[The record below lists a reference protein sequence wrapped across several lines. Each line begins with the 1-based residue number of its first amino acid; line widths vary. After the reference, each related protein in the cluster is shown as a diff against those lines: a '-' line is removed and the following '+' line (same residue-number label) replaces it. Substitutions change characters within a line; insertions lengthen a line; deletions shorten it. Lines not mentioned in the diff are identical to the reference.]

1 MTSTHSLFIVTIAG
15 SAVMLLTALTLKPI
29 SGVSSR
35 SPEHAAAIAS
45 FSAAGEA
52 TVVDTLVASPIHSD
66 REV

>member
-1 MTSTHSLFIVTIAG
+1 MTHTNSLFIVTIAG

-35 SPEHAAAIAS
+35 SPEHAAAIDPY
-45 FSAAGEA
+45 SAAGEA
-52 TVVDTLVASPIHSD
+52 TFVDTIVASPTHSD